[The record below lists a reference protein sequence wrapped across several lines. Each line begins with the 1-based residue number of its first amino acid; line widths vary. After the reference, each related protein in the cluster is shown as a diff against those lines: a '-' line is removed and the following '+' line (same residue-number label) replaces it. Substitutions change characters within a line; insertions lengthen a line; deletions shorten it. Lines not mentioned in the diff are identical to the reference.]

1 MISGPTSVC
10 KTNSSVAYNIAPVSG
25 ATSYSWSVTG
35 GASISPSGTSA
46 VVNYNTSLNPSS
58 IIRANA
64 NSLCGPSQPGQL
76 NVAVN
81 LSCRTVADEIEIT
94 DSEIVVY
101 PNPTSGKI
109 LVTFNSETETKY
121 LIRITDLIG
130 NIISNE
136 VFTSETGM
144 NTREFDI
151 TGVTKG
157 VYMVTLSADEVVT
170 KTTRIVVR

>member
-1 MISGPTSVC
+1 M
-10 KTNSSVAYNIAPVSG
+10 
-25 ATSYSWSVTG
+25 
-35 GASISPSGTSA
+35 
-46 VVNYNTSLNPSS
+46 
-58 IIRANA
+58 
-64 NSLCGPSQPGQL
+64 
-76 NVAVN
+76 N